1 MHRQIYKI
9 STGGDAVVAQAQA
22 PRRLL
27 HHTPYYQPVSFVSLA
42 GVSSILVESKITF
55 WPFWRPSRVQNP
67 LFVSSCESQE
77 ADATSCIDRSII
89 LQQAATPSPPKRKHH
104 DVYCTTPYYQP
115 VSFVSLAVVS
125 STLVESKITFWP
137 FWRPSRVQNPL
148 FVSACE
154 SQEADATS
162 CPGRSK
168 NYSQTQTATPSP
180 PKHEH
185 PDGDVLPALIFCY

>member
-1 MHRQIYKI
+1 MHRQIFI
-9 STGGDAVVAQAQA
+9 ITTGGDAIVAQAQA

-125 STLVESKITFWP
+125 STLVESKITF
-137 FWRPSRVQNPL
+137 FCRSRVQNPL
-148 FVSACE
+148 FVSSCE

-162 CPGRSK
+162 CIDRSTK
-168 NYSQTQTATPSP
+168 YRQAATLTPSKR
-180 PKHEH
+180 KHHDVHH
-185 PDGDVLPALIFCY
+185 PFVNYPV